1 MWTQFTIDG
10 KTILVNMAMV
20 SHVVELAE
28 GQRGC
33 KLFMSAD
40 NFLIVDQV
48 MREVMTRLGIDPR
61 T

>member
-20 SHVVELAE
+20 SHVLEVPE

-33 KLFMSAD
+33 KLFISAD
-40 NFLIVDQV
+40 KFLIVDQV
-48 MREVMTRLGIDPR
+48 LREVMTRLGIDPR

>member
-10 KTILVNMAMV
+10 KTVLVNMAMV
-20 SHVVELAE
+20 SHVFELPE

-33 KLFMSAD
+33 KLYLAPD
-40 NFLIVDQV
+40 DFLTVDQV